1 VWPIVAASALPT
13 AAGWLVPHELT
24 QDEIAQLK
32 QAWGD
37 ATRRALEAGFEVVEV
52 HGAHGYLLHS
62 FLSPISNKRADQYGG
77 SREGRMR
84 LPLEIAELV
93 RSLWPADR
101 PVFFRISSVDGVEGG
116 WAIEDSVALARQLK
130 QRGVDIID
138 CSSGGIGGS
147 ATAAGVKRTLGFQ
160 VPFSERIR
168 GEAQIA
174 TMTVGL
180 ILEPDQA
187 EHILQSGQ
195 ADLIA
200 IGRQALYNPNWPLH
214 TEVALGIKNDFASW
228 PVQSGWW
235 LDKRQRSLSNEDGER
250 ALKAAGAV

>member
-1 VWPIVAASALPT
+1 
-13 AAGWLVPHELT
+13 
-24 QDEIAQLK
+24 
-32 QAWGD
+32 
-37 ATRRALEAGFEVVEV
+37 
-52 HGAHGYLLHS
+52 
-62 FLSPISNKRADQYGG
+62 
-77 SREGRMR
+77 MR

-93 RSLWPADR
+93 RSLWPAER
-101 PVFFRISSVDGVEGG
+101 PVFFRVSSVDGVEGG
-116 WAIEDSVALARQLK
+116 WAIEDSVELARQLK
-130 QRGVDIID
+130 QRGVDVID

-168 GEAQIA
+168 GEAKIA

-187 EHILQSGQ
+187 EQILQSGQ

-214 TEVALGIKNDFASW
+214 AEVALGIKNDFASW